1 MAESTDRDLDRL
13 LRHLELTVTRRLDGL
28 VRGSYPSPQR
38 GPGTE
43 PDTTRFYEPG
53 DDVRFM
59 DWAVTARTGEPH
71 VRDPEAERE
80 LECWI
85 VIDSPTRLSTGV
97 GPVTKKHLL
106 TDVAAAT
113 ALLNN
118 GDGDRTAL
126 LADGE
131 VVPPSR
137 GRNAALR
144 LTSTA
149 AKHTGGGGLAADLRS
164 IPARAPR
171 VGMVVVVS
179 DFLGPVDWAD
189 DLRAL
194 SARTDV
200 MAIRL
205 VDPSDVELP
214 GEGPVVLS
222 DADSGET
229 LQVTVEPELRRRYSA
244 AAAEHSEDVERA
256 LRRAGARLVTLRT
269 DRDWVVDFARQLSP
283 TRGGA
288 R

>member
-1 MAESTDRDLDRL
+1 MAQSTDRDLDRL
-13 LRHLELTVTRRLDGL
+13 LRHVELTVTRRLDGL

-38 GPGTE
+38 GPGTS
-43 PDTTRFYEPG
+43 PDTTRLYEPG
-53 DDVRFM
+53 DDVRYM

-85 VIDSPTRLSTGV
+85 VIDTPTRLSTGS
-97 GPVTKKHLL
+97 GAVTKKHLL
-106 TDVAAAT
+106 VDVSAAT

-126 LADGE
+126 LADGV

-144 LTSTA
+144 LTSVA
-149 AKHTGGGGLAADLRS
+149 ANHAGGGGLAADLRS

-171 VGMVVVVS
+171 AGMVVVVS

-189 DLRAL
+189 ELRAL
-194 SARTDV
+194 SARTDIIAV
-200 MAIRL
+200 RL
-205 VDPSDVELP
+205 IDPADVELP

-229 LQVTVEPELRRRYSA
+229 LQVTVEPELRRRYA
-244 AAAEHSEDVERA
+244 EAAAEHTAEVNWA
-256 LRRAGARLVTLRT
+256 LRRAGARQVDLRT

-283 TRGGA
+283 TRGG
-288 R
+288 RR

>member
-1 MAESTDRDLDRL
+1 MAQSTDRDLDRL

-38 GPGTE
+38 GPGTA
-43 PDTTRFYEPG
+43 PDTTRLYEPG
-53 DDVRFM
+53 DDVRYM

-85 VIDSPTRLSTGV
+85 VIDTPARLSTGS
-97 GPVTKKHLL
+97 GTVTKKHLL
-106 TDVAAAT
+106 VDVSAAT

-126 LADGE
+126 LAGGE
-131 VVPPSR
+131 VVPPGS
-137 GRNAALR
+137 GRNSALR
-144 LTSTA
+144 LTSVA
-149 AKHTGGGGLAADLRS
+149 ANHAGGGGLAADLRS

-171 VGMVVVVS
+171 AGMVVVVS

-194 SARTDV
+194 SARTDIV
-200 MAIRL
+200 AVRL
-205 VDPSDVELP
+205 IDPADVELP

-229 LQVTVEPELRRRYSA
+229 LQVTVEPELRRRYA
-244 AAAEHSEDVERA
+244 EAAAEHTAEVDRA
-256 LRRAGARLVTLRT
+256 LRRAGARQVDLRT

-283 TRGGA
+283 TRGG
-288 R
+288 RR